1 MYNINKYSTNLGIDR
16 SHSVAV
22 AHCTHA
28 RKPLNSPSEPNQCVL
43 RVVSPPRRAG
53 GGCAVAGGEVK
64 KKGFR
69 AKNGP
74 WDSIHVA
81 RGVAGGAGGVVGVP
95 PGVVVAL
102 VGVVGG
108 GEGADSAC
116 SGWGGFLLD
125 FDASEAQSIPWV
137 KGGGSNP
144 RGSPRHTQREL

>member
-1 MYNINKYSTNLGIDR
+1 MRAS
-16 SHSVAV
+16 
-22 AHCTHA
+22 
-28 RKPLNSPSEPNQCVL
+28 
-43 RVVSPPRRAG
+43 RRESASACG
-53 GGCAVAGGEVK
+53 WWVCSRGWRGKK

-74 WDSIHVA
+74 WDSIQVA

-116 SGWGGFLLD
+116 SGWGGVLTGFRRERSTIDTVGQRRGFQPARL
-125 FDASEAQSIPWV
+125 APAYPTRIVS
-137 KGGGSNP
+137 GSWC
-144 RGSPRHTQREL
+144 E